1 MLYEVITLHFGDQGP
16 HRIVISDKRDFG
28 ARPPHAEKVIV
39 GRAPQHQE
47 DEGNVITSYSI
58 HYTKLY
64 ERYKPPAGAE
74 GEIAADIEADGRI
87 SATLNETVLSSAGEY
102 RIMASAMLGT
112 EEVKS
117 FGFIIR
123 ILPEFQPLPT

>member
-1 MLYEVITLHFGDQGP
+1 MKIEYGVIGQSLKVYATIKDRQG
-16 HRIVISDKRDFG
+16 RKQDLTG
-28 ARPPHAEKVIV
+28 ATDAVFK
-39 GRAPQHQE
+39 
-47 DEGNVITSYSI
+47 YM
-58 HYTKLY
+58 
-64 ERYKPPAGAE
+64 PPAGAE

-87 SATLNETVLSSAGEY
+87 SATLAGSILSSPGEY

-123 ILPEFQPLPT
+123 ILPEFQPIPG

>member
-1 MLYEVITLHFGDQGP
+1 MKIEYGVIGQSLKVYATIKDRQGKKQ
-16 HRIVISDKRDFG
+16 DLTG
-28 ARPPHAEKVIV
+28 ATEAV
-39 GRAPQHQE
+39 
-47 DEGNVITSYSI
+47 
-58 HYTKLY
+58 L
-64 ERYKPPAGAE
+64 RYKPPAGAE